1 VPRAR
6 ARDANINGR
15 ITRPFHY
22 LLISSPMRPISAL
35 NALRKRENTQ
45 GFQII
50 QIKSSALSQHDGRR
64 STTRG
69 DIGNAPAESPPGGC
83 PVHSAAES
91 GLRTLGIR
99 SRKGDFRFGERDRRG
114 ADKRGARNGEY
125 VKRDRWFESVSLQ
138 RRVNKLSVPQRQPGS
153 VGRLAAAA
161 VFWPDWLQPSRR
173 ICAIATP
180 GPDVGEK

>member
-1 VPRAR
+1 
-6 ARDANINGR
+6 
-15 ITRPFHY
+15 
-22 LLISSPMRPISAL
+22 MRPISAL

-50 QIKSSALSQHDGRR
+50 QIKSSALSPHDGRR

-99 SRKGDFRFGERDRRG
+99 SRKGDFRFGERDRHG

-138 RRVNKLSVPQRQPGS
+138 RRVMQTIGS
-153 VGRLAAAA
+153 SAAGPSNRTPPTKPCSGAGGR
-161 VFWPDWLQPSRR
+161 S
-173 ICAIATP
+173 
-180 GPDVGEK
+180 